1 MKKRRQ
7 KKMSKIIYDTA
18 MKNYP
23 TRWSREM
30 LDKLLAKKKLTQ
42 AEYDAILEAKG
53 QGGANAEQ

>member
-1 MKKRRQ
+1 
-7 KKMSKIIYDTA
+7 MSKIVYDTA

-42 AEYDAILEAKG
+42 AEYDAIIEAKG
-53 QGGANAEQ
+53 QGNNASNEGR